1 MGIIKANKRDI
12 FERVIMTNHHLNING
27 KPHVVED
34 VEDSTPLLWILRDTL
49 GLLGTKYG
57 CGIGACGA
65 CTVHIDGIPIRSCA
79 LPVSA
84 VDGKEIRTIE
94 GLASRDGALHALQ
107 QAWVVSDVAQCGYCQ
122 AGQLMSAAALLD
134 GNPNPS
140 DSDID
145 EAMQGN
151 YCRCGTYN
159 RIKSA
164 IHLAADS
171 LSGQV
176 GKS

>member
-1 MGIIKANKRDI
+1 VTDY
-12 FERVIMTNHHLNING
+12 HLNING
-27 KPHVVED
+27 KPHIVEG
-34 VEDSTPLLWILRDTL
+34 VEDSTPLLWVLRDTL

-57 CGIGACGA
+57 CGIALCGA
-65 CTVHIDGIPIRSCA
+65 CTIHIDGIPIRSCSF
-79 LPVSA
+79 PVSA

-94 GLASRDGALHALQ
+94 GLAGNDGALHALQ
-107 QAWVVSDVAQCGYCQ
+107 QAWIASDVAQCGYCQ

-134 GNPNPS
+134 ENPNPS

-159 RIKSA
+159 RIKAA
-164 IHLAADS
+164 IHTAADN
-171 LSGQV
+171 LSV
-176 GKS
+176 PRGKS